1 MKKIFLTILLL
12 ISFPVVASHIVGGEF
27 ELIHISG
34 DIYRLNLIYYFDKVN
49 GFKNL
54 DGTQSLPEQVD
65 PTLTAN
71 IFRKSDNSFIRSVV
85 LSFESKTKV
94 NYTQLKCS
102 ADGLE
107 TERLYYTTLISL
119 PADQYNDPH
128 GYYVSWQRCCRNYQI
143 DNIVSD
149 QPPPNTSNF
158 ANAAGQTFY
167 LEFPPVVKDGSPF
180 INSSPRLFP
189 PLSDYACPGRF
200 YYVDFAGVDD
210 DGDSLHYSMIT
221 PLNTTDSR
229 AIPTV
234 SPGPYPEVM
243 WRPGF
248 SLAKIM
254 GGSPDLKISKE
265 GLLRV
270 TPVLQGLFVFA
281 VKVEEFRDKIKIGES
296 RRDFQMLVVDNCAPA
311 EPPKIVGKKLTDVEF
326 TYDNSMS
333 ISFANTVT
341 DQERCIQVRVSDPD
355 SEKADS
361 PDNLIENIKLRV
373 VGLNFKNK
381 NLNEILPADVT
392 GTLINGSTK
401 EFRIC
406 FPQCPYFIG
415 GAYEV
420 GIIAMDDACSLP
432 LLDTL
437 KVKVTVEPPVNRDPY
452 FTTNTSTFA
461 TLNEGDNVSWPFQI
475 KDDDL
480 DELLVSPQTNGFLLD
495 ATGMK
500 FTITSQQRGLV
511 NGVLNWDARC
521 NVYDFTKRTSFQ
533 LKIRVE
539 DKDQCNSNSP
549 VFAVYN
555 LVVKLPGNAD
565 PVIDTD
571 LTPAVNER
579 KVIGL
584 KRKVGESL
592 SFNVFGRDLVDND
605 FLKLSG
611 LGKGFKFSDYSMSFS
626 PAEANSTVQSKFQ
639 WVVSCD
645 DYTKYSDAKIDSLNF
660 QFVVVDNSNKCRL
673 YKADTVDVSVK
684 IFPPVNSPPA
694 LIVNSINPNLKL
706 VNNQLNVTL
715 GQQIALGL
723 QGVDADT
730 SPSKDVL
737 KVTLLTAE
745 GTVPLEGFTFKPVE
759 GTSPVSTTWLWN
771 PECTIFQDGIYE
783 NDYILTFR
791 IGDNRCIT
799 ATADTV
805 KIKIKIRDVDGSDGK
820 FDPPNFFSPNDDGV
834 NDYYAMEIKDVVT
847 HEVLNVLPLDNC
859 VGQFQ
864 GIRIYNRW
872 GNQVFESTDRNFKW
886 YAKDEASG
894 VYFYV
899 VKYTNKEYK
908 GPLSIRY

>member
-1 MKKIFLTILLL
+1 MKKIFLTVLLL

-27 ELIHISG
+27 ELIYISG
-34 DIYRLNLIYYFDKVN
+34 NRYRLNLIIYFDKIN
-49 GFKNL
+49 GNPGAKDPSVTASIYGKKNN
-54 DGTQSLPEQVD
+54 V
-65 PTLTAN
+65 
-71 IFRKSDNSFIRSVV
+71 FIRDVT
-85 LSFESKTKV
+85 LGLTDESNV
-94 NYTQLKCS
+94 SYTQPECSKGEIITDRLFYSTEITMS
-102 ADGLE
+102 ADQFGDME
-107 TERLYYTTLISL
+107 
-119 PADQYNDPH
+119 
-128 GYYVSWQRCCRNYQI
+128 GYYVVWQRCCRNYQI
-143 DNIVSD
+143 ANIFS
-149 QPPPNTSNF
+149 NTPQGANDP
-158 ANAAGQTFY
+158 NAAGQTFY
-167 LEFPPVVKDGSPF
+167 LEFPPVVKDGNPF

-189 PLSDYACPGRF
+189 PLNDFACPQRS
-200 YYVDFAGVDD
+200 YYVDFAGIDD
-210 DGDSLHYSMIT
+210 DGDSLYYSLVT
-221 PLNTTDSR
+221 PLNTVTSL
-229 AIPTV
+229 ALPPK
-234 SPGPYPEVM
+234 SSLPYPDVL

-248 SLAKIM
+248 SLANIM
-254 GGSPDLKISKE
+254 KGSPDLTISKE

-296 RRDFQMLVVDNCAPA
+296 RRDFQMLVVDNCTPA
-311 EPPKIVGKKLTDVEF
+311 LPPKIVGKKLTDVEF
-326 TYDNSMS
+326 TYNNSMS

-341 DQERCIQVRVSDPD
+341 DQDRCIQVRVSDPD
-355 SEKADS
+355 SEKAGS
-361 PDNLIENIKLRV
+361 PDFLIENIKIRV
-373 VGLNFKNK
+373 IGLNFKNK

-452 FTTNTSTFA
+452 FTTNTSTIA
-461 TLNEGDNVSWPFQI
+461 ILNEGDNVSWPFQI

-521 NVYDFTKRTSFQ
+521 NVYDFTKRTGFQ
-533 LKIRVE
+533 VKIRVE
-539 DKDQCNSNSP
+539 DKDQCNSNDP

-555 LVVKLPGNAD
+555 LTVKLPGNAD

-571 LTPAVNER
+571 LTSAVNER

-611 LGKGFKFSDYSMSFS
+611 QGKGFKFSDYSMSFS
-626 PAEANSTVQSKFQ
+626 PAEGNSTVQSKFQ
-639 WVVSCD
+639 WVVSCA
-645 DYTKYSDAKIDSLNF
+645 DYIKYSDAKIDSLNF

-684 IFPPVNSPPA
+684 IFPPVNSPPT
-694 LIVNSINPNLKL
+694 LIINSLNPNLKL

-723 QGVDADT
+723 QGVDADV

-737 KVTLLTAE
+737 KVTLLQVD
-745 GTVPLEGFTFKPVE
+745 GTVPLDGFIFKPVE
-759 GTSPVSTTWLWN
+759 GTSPVSTTWVWN

-783 NDYILTFR
+783 NDYTLTFR
-791 IGDNRCIT
+791 VGDDRCFT
-799 ATADTV
+799 ASADTV
-805 KIKIKIRDVDGSDGK
+805 KIKIKIKDVDGSDEK
-820 FDPPNFFSPNDDGV
+820 FDPPNFFSPNDDGI
-834 NDYYAMEIKDVVT
+834 NDYYSMGVMDVVT
-847 HEVLNVLPLDNC
+847 HEFLNLLPLDNC
-859 VGQFQ
+859 AAQFQ

-872 GNQVFESTDRNFKW
+872 GNQVFESIDRNFRW
-886 YAKDEASG
+886 YAKGETAG
-894 VYFYV
+894 VYFYFI
-899 VKYTNKEYK
+899 KYTHKEYK
-908 GPLSIRY
+908 GALSLRY